1 MAIKIQGSLHEV
13 RIWLLTS
20 YEKPAQS
27 GRMDVTKDGIAM
39 DTGTNPTPLVR
50 GLNNTIPPNID
61 NDNKEYADRVF
72 QVRLLIMSV
81 W

>member
-1 MAIKIQGSLHEV
+1 MEGWTSL
-13 RIWLLTS
+13 S
-20 YEKPAQS
+20 
-27 GRMDVTKDGIAM
+27 GIAM

>member
-1 MAIKIQGSLHEV
+1 MRSPPKVEGWTSL
-13 RIWLLTS
+13 S
-20 YEKPAQS
+20 
-27 GRMDVTKDGIAM
+27 GIAM